1 MANYNVSGLQTLAEL
16 AKENVVNPA
25 PETTDTNGPTCA
37 PGDKECMQRWIAAF
51 SDCD

>member
-25 PETTDTNGPTCA
+25 PEVTEINGPVCE
-37 PGDKECMQRWIAAF
+37 PGDKECFARWVQAF
-51 SDCD
+51 SDCE